1 MPTYTYPGV
10 YVEEL
15 PSSVRSI
22 IGVGTS
28 ITAFIGRAIKG
39 PTNKATTIHSYADYT
54 RIFGGLWK
62 KSNMSYAVYQY
73 FQNGGVDAIIV
84 RVTNNAKPATFTL
97 KSEALTNIKTIID
110 ALKTVN
116 TNFPAAQDKAAKE
129 LAVKPVVTFIKDNA
143 GGLRKA
149 EKLIDK
155 IVDESIRGDVKKLVQ
170 SEVYDAF
177 EDVLVDAVKAIKDLP
192 ADSANKVTGAIIGT
206 TGNKFKK
213 IDKEIA
219 SNTDDILSKLSDD
232 AALWVA
238 ANKDKV
244 KGIIKD
250 VVTELITEA
259 VTEIKISKIKF
270 KVANEGIWGE
280 KLDIEISDADKAK
293 IKEDGDSTYFDLT
306 VYQKGASDDD
316 PKSLLETFRN
326 VSLDKESPRF
336 ISKLLA
342 KGVSTYIEMNYE
354 DKDLPD
360 KLPYGKLTVVL
371 DDNSA
376 SDGDE
381 LDGGEVEGNDEGK
394 TGMYALKDADL
405 FNLLC
410 IPAYNKAEDKRKDAV
425 YPAALAFC
433 NARRAILIV
442 DPPATEPNPWKSA
455 DDVLENFSAYI
466 AKDKNGAIFFPRI
479 KAPDPLEEYRL
490 KEFDP
495 CGVVA
500 GVIART
506 DAQRGVWKAPAGI
519 EAVLAGVPDLA
530 VRLTNEQNGMLN
542 PKGVNC
548 LRILPDVGRVIWG
561 SRTLRGADGLADQW
575 KYLSVRRTALYIEE
589 TLFRGTQW
597 VVFEPNDER
606 LWAQI
611 RLNIKA
617 FMHSLFVKGAFQG
630 TDPNKAYLVK
640 CDSETT
646 TQTDIDAG
654 IVNIL
659 VGFAPLKP
667 AEFVV
672 LKIQQLAGQELE

>member
-28 ITAFIGRAIKG
+28 ITAFVGRALKG
-39 PTNKATTIHSYADYT
+39 PTDKATLIHSYADYT
-54 RIFGGLWK
+54 RTFGGLWK

-84 RVTNNAKPATFTL
+84 RATNNAKPAKFTL
-97 KSEALTNIKTIID
+97 NAT
-110 ALKTVN
+110 ALKNIGVITTTLKNLATATASTV
-116 TNFPAAQDKAAKE
+116 
-129 LAVKPVVTFIKDNA
+129 LPVVTFIKNN
-143 GGLRKA
+143 GGLSEV
-149 EKLIDK
+149 EKLIDDTVK
-155 IVDESIRGDVKKLVQ
+155 AEICANVKKLVQ
-170 SEVYDAF
+170 DKIR
-177 EDVLVDAVKAIKDLP
+177 DD
-192 ADSANKVTGAIIGT
+192 
-206 TGNKFKK
+206 FK
-213 IDKEIA
+213 
-219 SNTDDILSKLSDD
+219 
-232 AALWVA
+232 AALKLA
-238 ANKDKV
+238 ATEANKDSMVLDDV
-244 KGIIKD
+244 KDKIKSAFP
-250 VVTELITEA
+250 VVDTAIADMTNDLLSDLMANDTAFKSKSDEVKAAITDAVTNVVMDLISQAETELMPYGLKLIA
-259 VTEIKISKIKF
+259 
-270 KVANEGIWGE
+270 ANEGVWGE
-280 KLDIEISDADKAK
+280 KLDIEISDADEDK
-293 IKEDGDSTYFDLT
+293 IEEDGDLTYFDLT
-306 VYQKGASDDD
+306 VYQKGASEDD
-316 PKSLLETFRN
+316 PKSLLETFHN
-326 VSLDKESPRF
+326 VSLNKESPRF

-342 KGVSTYIEMNYE
+342 KGVSTYIELSSDTE
-354 DKDLPD
+354 IPKKLPD
-360 KLPYGKLTVVL
+360 GDPLFIL
-371 DDNSA
+371 DDKSA
-376 SDGDE
+376 SDGDD
-381 LDGGEVEGNDEGK
+381 LTGDEVMGDPDEK

-410 IPAYNKAEDKRKDAV
+410 IPAYSTTDNRKDEV
-425 YPAALAFC
+425 FTNALKFC
-433 NARRAILIV
+433 NDRRAIFIV
-442 DPPATEPNPWKSA
+442 DPPATGLWESDA
-455 DDVLENFSAYI
+455 DVLENFGDYVD
-466 AKDKNGAIFFPRI
+466 KDKNGAIFFPRI

-575 KYLSVRRTALYIEE
+575 KYLPVRRTALYIEE